1 MKANVTVVLK
11 YEDWDLDS
19 RYIAQRAG
27 IINKKILIGTKVNP
41 TLSAGADKGRSG

>member
-1 MKANVTVVLK
+1 MDDTITVTIK
-11 YEDWDLDS
+11 YEDMDLAS